1 MKSPILTSLRRG
13 FTRIAALVFV
23 GLALLVCSHLI
34 PLALGPVLAPLAFG
48 FGLCFAGL
56 AVGDIAL
63 RILQP
68 RVDAQDA
75 ASTAINTGSTGAGL
89 VYLGRCLLA
98 AVILQLLSTASRAAE
113 PPAAALP
120 LLPVL
125 LAEQRAWAPAL
136 PPSVLAAQVEQE
148 TCITL
153 KSRGCWSP
161 RAELRTARE
170 RGVGLGQITKTARF
184 DTLADLR
191 RANPVALAGWDWAS
205 PTLYDPAQQL
215 RGLALLDMQGWR
227 ALAGVPDDDRLAMML
242 SGYNGGMG
250 GVQSD
255 RRACAGTPGCDPAR
269 WWGNVEHT
277 SLKAKMAVKGYG
289 KSFFQIN
296 REYPVNILRVRRARY
311 LSLDTAT

>member
-13 FTRIAALVFV
+13 LTRIAALAFV
-23 GLALLVCSHLI
+23 GIALLVCSHLI

-68 RVDAQDA
+68 AVDAQDA
-75 ASTAINTGSTGAGL
+75 ASQAVATGSTGAGL
-89 VYLGRCLLA
+89 VYLGRCILA

-148 TCITL
+148 TGPCPG
-153 KSRGCWSP
+153 RQCWSP
-161 RAELRTARE
+161 RAEFQTPRE
-170 RGVGLGQITKTARF
+170 HSVGLAQFVKTKRF
-184 DTLADLR
+184 DALAELR
-191 RANPVALAGWDWAS
+191 RANPTALAGWDWAS
-205 PTLYDPAQQL
+205 PTLYDPARQL

-227 ALAGVPDDDRLAMML
+227 VLAGVPDDDRLAMML
-242 SGYNGGMG
+242 AAYNGGMG
-250 GVQSD
+250 GLQSD
-255 RRACAGTPGCDPAR
+255 RRACAGTPGCDPTR

-277 SLKAKMAVKGYG
+277 SLKAKTAVKGYG

-296 REYPVNILRVRRARY
+296 REYPVDILRIRRPRY
-311 LSLDTAT
+311 VSLDAAT

>member
-13 FTRIAALVFV
+13 FTRIAALAFI
-23 GLALLVCSHLI
+23 GIALLACSHLI
-34 PLALGPVLAPLAFG
+34 PLMLGSVLAPLAFG

-75 ASTAINTGSTGAGL
+75 ASTAINTGCTGAGL

-98 AVILQLLSTASRAAE
+98 AVILMLLATASRAAE

-184 DTLADLR
+184 DGLTDLR

-205 PTLYDPAQQL
+205 PALYDPARQL
-215 RGLALLDMQGWR
+215 RGLALMDMQGWR

-242 SGYNGGMG
+242 AAYNGGMG

-269 WWGNVEHT
+269 WWGHVEHT

-289 KSFFQIN
+289 KSFFAIN